1 MGTKE
6 EEVTETGTDSII
18 VVETTEPVIPEV
30 TDSLVEITS
39 IVTEA
44 VTDYVEV
51 TDAITVDP
59 VDEVTEEE
67 TVTEMTEQTTSKLT
81 EPAINPYGKGRYED
95 EIESDLND
103 NFPKLI
109 TIE

>member
-30 TDSLVEITS
+30 TDSPVEITS

-51 TDAITVDP
+51 TDIIVDP

-81 EPAINPYGKGRYED
+81 EQAINPYGKGRYED